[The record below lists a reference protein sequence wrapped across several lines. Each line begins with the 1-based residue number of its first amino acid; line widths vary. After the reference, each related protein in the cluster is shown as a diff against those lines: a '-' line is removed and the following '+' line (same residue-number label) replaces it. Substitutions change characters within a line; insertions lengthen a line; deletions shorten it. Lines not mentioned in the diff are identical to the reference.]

1 MIKKHLLHF
10 MTDVLLP
17 HRSSRFHN
25 NEVSHNK
32 GELLEQ
38 SQCFSPTLKN
48 IVISAPVQ
56 LSLDYLHFSL
66 LFSPY
71 PSCLPKMN
79 LRNAA
84 NQVAKL
90 SRTSTHSLMRQTLSF
105 TPEDLKMFRLADS
118 CID

>member
-56 LSLDYLHFSL
+56 HSALIICILVSYF
-66 LFSPY
+66 
-71 PSCLPKMN
+71 LPI
-79 LRNAA
+79 RH
-84 NQVAKL
+84 V
-90 SRTSTHSLMRQTLSF
+90 
-105 TPEDLKMFRLADS
+105 FRK
-118 CID
+118 